1 MESNSLVMGSN
12 SLTCRGPRHRRP
24 IERYPRDTRD
34 ELRAREHVDIDME
47 DAVCVNENKAH
58 VGLAVVEYRAQY
70 QAKYKKHMTSWGGDP
85 KSSNNLQK

>member
-1 MESNSLVMGSN
+1 
-12 SLTCRGPRHRRP
+12 
-24 IERYPRDTRD
+24 
-34 ELRAREHVDIDME
+34 ME